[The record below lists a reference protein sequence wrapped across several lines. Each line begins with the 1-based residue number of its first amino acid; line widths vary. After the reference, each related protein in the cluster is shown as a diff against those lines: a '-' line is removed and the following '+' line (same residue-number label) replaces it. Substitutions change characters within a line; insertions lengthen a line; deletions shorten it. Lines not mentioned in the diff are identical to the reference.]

1 MFLQTPKRHFDED
14 LARARELLAHARSLA
29 PGVLQDDVLRAAW
42 MMAVGASDAYFSD
55 AYGDLL
61 ARTLRAKQLEPAV
74 AIPDRLNN
82 LKVPVIAILR
92 DANSGWRWRMAA
104 RELIEEENVLSLEK
118 VKKLF
123 NHFFRDGHKILNT
136 DTIANFITH
145 RDAKSRTFGITGTR
159 YRRLTTSAD
168 QNRAK
173 KAAVGHMQDHFEEIF
188 QRRHDCIHNCDRPK
202 IALQGISPE
211 HAGKAIE
218 DIHFLVARCN
228 EAFLAEFPV
237 YLTTLGFGAVTRN
250 RVLQ

>member
-1 MFLQTPKRHFDED
+1 MFLRTPKRHFDED
-14 LARARELLAHARSLA
+14 IARARELLAHARTLG

-74 AIPDRLNN
+74 SIPDRLNN

-118 VKKLF
+118 IKKLF
-123 NHFFRDGHKILNT
+123 NHFFRDGHKLLNT
-136 DTIANFITH
+136 DTIPNLITH
-145 RDAKSRTFGITGTR
+145 RDAKSRMFGITGTQW
-159 YRRLTTSAD
+159 RRLNTPGD

-173 KAAVGHMQDHFEEIF
+173 KAAAEHMQDHFGQIF

-202 IALQGISPE
+202 IALQSITPE
-211 HAGKAIE
+211 HVARTVE

-228 EAFLAEFPV
+228 DAFLTEFPV